1 MRSRLTL
8 IAAVAIVCGAPVLAL
23 AQPPQPPSLPRN
35 GGVGAAGTGLGTGF
49 GVTTPRPPLVVGRG
63 GTPAATGGVMRL
75 SNHVTGGIVDG
86 ITGSAPAGAGGVQD
100 TKRWGSSTGG
110 IVGSGRGQSASTG
123 GVRDGFSYGR
133 ATGGIAVSQSG
144 AGAGGIGNLDSL
156 GTETGGLNEEN
167 AQRPQ
172 TVQ

>member
-1 MRSRLTL
+1 
-8 IAAVAIVCGAPVLAL
+8 
-23 AQPPQPPSLPRN
+23 
-35 GGVGAAGTGLGTGF
+35 
-49 GVTTPRPPLVVGRG
+49 
-63 GTPAATGGVMRL
+63 MRL